1 MELEEAEDL
10 LEGVGDLVEGVWE
23 LLDDEDLP
31 EGVEDLVEGEGQL
44 LGHQLPE
51 GKIRIHPPLP
61 IPPNLNFNSD
71 GVFLFR
77 YVLKMFLGEF
87 YCYLVLALE

>member
-1 MELEEAEDL
+1 MGKM
-10 LEGVGDLVEGVWE
+10 LEGKGE
-23 LLDDEDLP
+23 LQEEQIRPELP
-31 EGVEDLVEGEGQL
+31 PTV
-44 LGHQLPE
+44 
-51 GKIRIHPPLP
+51 GKIRSHPPLP

-71 GVFLFR
+71 CVFLFR